1 MTNLIF
7 VVARDHNVHALLKAD
22 CLNIGGEGE
31 GKCKGG
37 NVLGDKCLG
46 IVVLGETDVLGGQLS
61 RGDSC
66 LVGELSGGQMSMVDR
81 CPGGHLSRGTV
92 VLGTLV
98 GGILVQGDARP
109 GGHSRGNRCPST
121 P

>member
-46 IVVLGETDVLGGQLS
+46 IVVLGETDVLGG
-61 RGDSC
+61 
-66 LVGELSGGQMSMVDR
+66 ELSGGQMSMVDR

-92 VLGTLV
+92 VW
-98 GGILVQGDARP
+98 GD
-109 GGHSRGNRCPST
+109 SCRGDKCHT
-121 P
+121 T